1 MQKRYTLD
9 RDPLFYITL
18 AAFALLATG
27 FPAVLGQWRFLPLL
41 QAVVLTIFMAIPLR
55 QGNLKGALLVVFLW
69 LALSMTTIL
78 VLTWFFA
85 GQVERAFE
93 DGFLHRAA
101 FAEWYYAQGLLPASF
116 QSQPVASVLEIAGIL
131 LGSLLTWG
139 LVGAWFLMR
148 LANLAA
154 FSAGSLL
161 LTLQNPFLIFVT
173 LPLWSI
179 LQIVGG
185 GALVVLLAEPLIRG
199 NFMAGLRRLV
209 GERRTLLMLF
219 GAIFV
224 IGILLEIALPAVWH
238 FA

>member
-1 MQKRYTLD
+1 MQKRYALD

-27 FPAVLGQWRFLPLL
+27 LPAGLGQWRFLPLL
-41 QAVVLTIFMAIPLR
+41 QTVVLTIFIAIPLR
-55 QGNLKGALLVVFLW
+55 QGNLNGALLVVFLW
-69 LALSMTTIL
+69 LTLSMATIL
-78 VLTWFFA
+78 VMTWLFS

-101 FAEWYYAQGLLPASF
+101 FSEWYYADGVLPASF
-116 QSQPVASVLEIAGIL
+116 QSQPVASIVEIAGIL

-139 LVGAWFLMR
+139 VVGVWFLMR

-161 LTLQNPFLIFVT
+161 LTLQNPFLIFIA

-185 GALVVLLAEPLIRG
+185 GGLVVLLAEPLIRG
-199 NFMAGLRRLV
+199 NFMAGLRRLA
-209 GERRTLLMLF
+209 GERRAMLMLF

-224 IGILLEIALPAVWH
+224 IGILLEIVLPAFWH